1 MGYAHAQEGFGIVI
15 RRVGIYT
22 PLISVEYLD
31 EAVANGRHL
40 TPGIE
45 VSVKGERGRFRFIN
59 AQMTSAGKLVLNF
72 VGGAAGHEVFRS
84 FYPERIRRVHRIA
97 RTRQNRKE
105 E

>member
-1 MGYAHAQEGFGIVI
+1 MI

-22 PLISVEYLD
+22 PLIAVEYLD
-31 EAVANGRHL
+31 EVVANNRHL

-59 AQMTSAGKLVLNF
+59 AQMTSAGKLVCNF
-72 VGGAAGHEVFRS
+72 VGGAAGHEAFRS
-84 FYPERIRRVHRIA
+84 FYPERIKRVHRIA
-97 RTRQNRKE
+97 RTRHNRKE